1 MVGVGYIRVSTAAQA
16 GEDRFGIDE
25 QREMIVEYAA
35 EHGIQIV
42 EFYIDRGESGVKED
56 RPAMNELLYGAI
68 ENPPVEC
75 VLVAKSDRVARDMKL
90 YYYYLML
97 MEKKGMELISVSE
110 QMVDDGSGLGGIY
123 KALMLFV
130 AEQERKNITMRTTG
144 GRIQKAKRGGFAGG
158 QPPYGY
164 GLKDGGLVIMVHE
177 AKILK
182 KMFELH
188 DEKGLSAYQIA
199 KLLNEAGVKTR
210 KNKVWS
216 SGTIHGMLQNRD
228 FYAGVYKYGSIE
240 SKGDYEPL
248 IVNGEW
254 RV

>member
-1 MVGVGYIRVSTAAQA
+1 MVGVGYIRVSTMAQA

-25 QREMIVEYAA
+25 QRAMIKQYAD
-35 EHGIQIV
+35 EHGIQIMTY
-42 EFYIDRGESGVKED
+42 YIDRGESGVKD
-56 RPAMNELLYGAI
+56 NRPAMNELLFSGLG
-68 ENPPVEC
+68 NPPIEC

-130 AEQERKNITMRTTG
+130 AEQERRNITMRTSG
-144 GRIQKAKRGGFAGG
+144 GRRQKARRGGFAGG

-164 GLKDGGLVIMVHE
+164 GVVDGGLVMITHE
-177 AKILK
+177 AKIIK
-182 KMFELH
+182 KIYELSA
-188 DEKGLSAYQIA
+188 KGLTPYKIA
-199 KLLNEAGVKTR
+199 KLLNGAGISTR
-210 KNKVWS
+210 KLRMWSGGTVQGILNKRVFYE
-216 SGTIHGMLQNRD
+216 GT
-228 FYAGVYKYGSIE
+228 YKYGGIE
-240 SKGDYEPL
+240 CRGDYEPL
-248 IVNGEW
+248 IVDGEW